1 MKISV
6 KNLANE
12 IVREMDLPEGVFGY
26 PYKADLIHASVVA
39 VQAAQRSGTHKTK
52 TRSEVSGSGRKP
64 WRQKGTGRARAG
76 DIRTPLWRKG
86 GIVHGPQPRSYVSG
100 LSRREK
106 RNALKS
112 ALSRKLH
119 DEAIVVLE
127 GLELDTHRTAE
138 LVAVMNRLGVDGKA
152 LVVDRGDNQKLD
164 LASRNNPHLKVVDAL
179 SVNVYDIVDRPFLVT
194 SEAALGR
201 LIEVLSK

>member
-52 TRSEVSGSGRKP
+52 TRGEVSGSGRKP

-86 GIVHGPQPRSYVSG
+86 GVVHGPQPRSYVSG

-106 RNALKS
+106 RNRVEVRS
-112 ALSRKLH
+112 FT
-119 DEAIVVLE
+119 EA
-127 GLELDTHRTAE
+127 
-138 LVAVMNRLGVDGKA
+138 
-152 LVVDRGDNQKLD
+152 
-164 LASRNNPHLKVVDAL
+164 P
-179 SVNVYDIVDRPFLVT
+179 
-194 SEAALGR
+194 
-201 LIEVLSK
+201 